1 MFLALDTGPPHVI
14 ASSETLCYVPN
25 VRYQR
30 QLDRVTLEK
39 GKYGSFVG
47 LKFDRGW
54 LDGYQ

>member
-47 LKFDRGW
+47 K
-54 LDGYQ
+54 